1 MIVGSDWFKS
11 SIHRKKSLE
20 SNWTDHCRVD
30 ALSIKQTTREADEHV
45 QICQR
50 NQACKQ
56 FSGKIRKHQPIG
68 KLVFSSDEF
77 LTGLCVLIFFIS
89 SVFGKSFIF
98 INDDWHFFH
107 LLYHV
112 RKCSNSKIKFS
123 SLLFYSFVCRGN
135 IWLKYNFSQVTDCI
149 VNGNCKFGNL
159 CFPKGT
165 KRSEEICW
173 HIS

>member
-30 ALSIKQTTREADEHV
+30 ALSLKQTTREADEHV

-89 SVFGKSFIF
+89 SVFGKSLTMTDIFFIF
-98 INDDWHFFH
+98 YIMSENALIARLNPH
-107 LLYHV
+107 LC
-112 RKCSNSKIKFS
+112 CSTHS
-123 SLLFYSFVCRGN
+123 SAEG
-135 IWLKYNFSQVTDCI
+135 
-149 VNGNCKFGNL
+149 
-159 CFPKGT
+159 
-165 KRSEEICW
+165 
-173 HIS
+173 ISD